1 MLVKVGEIIDL
12 FNKIPD
18 RYDQKVLEQ
27 IAIAGC
33 LNTEKF
39 LDSKEK
45 SKEAA
50 NYVAQRIN
58 ISRPDFD
65 RGWNGEYSKE
75 KGFVFRRELRG
86 VEDIINIDNDLLHS
100 QLIENLN
107 KNYSDILQLFE
118 SKGLLIN
125 KEGDQIEIYSPSQL
139 LNTINDMGKKG
150 LTMQRYKG
158 LGEMNP
164 EQLWETT
171 LDPNN
176 RSLIQVKID
185 DEESSKGIFEDLMG
199 ENVLPRKEFIESRA
213 ESVTNLDI

>member
-45 SKEAA
+45 SKEAS

-65 RGWNGEYSKE
+65 RGWKGEYSIE
-75 KGFVFRRELRG
+75 NGFVFRRELRG

-118 SKGLLIN
+118 SPGSLIN

-139 LNTINDMGKKG
+139 LDTINAKFIKG
-150 LTMQRYKG
+150 SFF
-158 LGEMNP
+158 
-164 EQLWETT
+164 
-171 LDPNN
+171 
-176 RSLIQVKID
+176 SL
-185 DEESSKGIFEDLMG
+185 SSNDSIFEP
-199 ENVLPRKEFIESRA
+199 LPEIITQTFTLFKLTYHYRLNDQS
-213 ESVTNLDI
+213 